1 MTTSLRRHAPIIVIL
16 ALAAA
21 LRLFQIGAQSL
32 WYDEGN
38 SARIAERSLALIIAG
53 AAGDIHPPLYYMLL
67 KVWRAIFGESEAALR
82 SLSAAFGV
90 GAVAFA
96 YAAGR
101 DLFGRPTGLIA
112 AALLAVAPF
121 AVYYGQEARM
131 YAMLAFCAAASTW
144 ALQRLLHTPPAQSPA
159 RAALLYALAT
169 SAGLWTQYAYP
180 FVMLAQGVWT
190 VLWLARD
197 RQASQ
202 RLMTP
207 RLSAYVA
214 ANLAALLS
222 FAPWLP
228 IAIAQLSGWS
238 VETQPYNFGGAAL
251 DAYRWLVL
259 GRTLPASEA
268 TLPLLLVGGLAL
280 LGVFGAR
287 KRVEAVGLLLLA
299 ALPLALLLAL
309 NLYRD
314 AYLKFLLVCTAPLL
328 TLCANGIEQLA
339 GRIRSASASAIA
351 AIAMTALTAATFAPS
366 LRNLYF
372 DPAYARDDYRAAQ
385 RMVAALPGG
394 TAVVFNA
401 PNQWEVFTYYQ
412 RDDRDLFPLRY
423 RPQYEGEAAK
433 QLEAIAFGRPR
444 IVALYYAE
452 READPEGWYERW
464 LAANVAK
471 VHEEWIGN
479 IRLALYSGDNTYT
492 TTRENVRF
500 GDAIELVRVET
511 GAQRA
516 DGVVTVRLTWRAL
529 HKLDARYKVFV
540 HIGANDVPPVAQYD
554 SEPVGGFRPTNTWA
568 PGEDIRDERGA
579 WLRPG
584 TPDGEYGIFVG
595 LYDAAT
601 GERLGERVRVGTVGD
616 K

>member
-1 MTTSLRRHAPIIVIL
+1 MTTSLKRHAPIIAIL
-16 ALAAA
+16 VLAAA

-38 SARIAERSLALIIAG
+38 SARIAERSVALIIAG
-53 AAGDIHPPLYYMLL
+53 AAGDIHPPLYYLLL
-67 KVWRAIFGESEAALR
+67 KLWRALFGESEAALR
-82 SLSAAFGV
+82 SLSAVFGV

-96 YAAGR
+96 YATGR
-101 DLFGRPTGLIA
+101 DLFGRRAGLIA

-144 ALQRLLHTPPAQSPA
+144 ALQRLPLTSPAQSPA
-159 RAALLYALAT
+159 RAALIYAAAT

-197 RQASQ
+197 RHTA
-202 RLMTP
+202 P

-228 IAIAQLSGWS
+228 TAIAQLSGWS
-238 VETQPYNFGGAAL
+238 VETQPYTFFEAAL
-251 DAYRWLVL
+251 EAYRWLVL
-259 GRTLPASEA
+259 GRTLPASDA
-268 TLPLLLVGGLAL
+268 ALPLLLVGGLAL
-280 LGVFGAR
+280 LGLFGTRQRIGA
-287 KRVEAVGLLLLA
+287 AGMLLLA

-328 TLCANGIEQLA
+328 TLSACGIEQLA
-339 GRIRSASASAIA
+339 GRIKRASASAVA
-351 AIAMTALTAATFAPS
+351 ATAATALTAASFVPT
-366 LRNLYF
+366 LRHLYF

-394 TAVVFNA
+394 SAVVFSA

-423 RPQYEGEAAK
+423 RPQYAGEAAK
-433 QLEAIAFGRPR
+433 QLEAIAFGRAR

-464 LAANVAK
+464 LAENVAK

-492 TTRENVRF
+492 TTRENMRF
-500 GDAIELVRVET
+500 GDAIELTRVET
-511 GAQRA
+511 GARRA
-516 DGVVTVRLTWRAL
+516 DGVVALRLTWRARR
-529 HKLDARYKVFV
+529 KLDTRYKIFV
-540 HIGANDVPPVAQYD
+540 HIGTNDAPPIAQYD
-554 SEPVGGFRPTNTWA
+554 SEPVGGFRPTDSWA

-579 WLRPG
+579 WMRPG
-584 TPDGEYGIFVG
+584 TPAGEYGIFVG

-616 K
+616 N

>member
-1 MTTSLRRHAPIIVIL
+1 MMTSLKRHAPIIGIL
-16 ALAAA
+16 VLAAA
-21 LRLFQIGAQSL
+21 MRLFQIGAQSL

-38 SARIAERSLALIIAG
+38 SARIAERSVALIIAG
-53 AAGDIHPPLYYMLL
+53 AAGDIHPPLYYLLL
-67 KVWRAIFGESEAALR
+67 KVWRALFGESEAALR
-82 SLSAAFGV
+82 SLSAVFGV

-96 YAAGR
+96 YATGR
-101 DLFGRPTGLIA
+101 DLFGRRTGLIA
-112 AALLAVAPF
+112 ATLLAVAPF

-144 ALQRLLHTPPAQSPA
+144 ALQRLLGMSHTQSPA
-159 RAALLYALAT
+159 RAGLFYAVAT

-180 FVMLAQGVWT
+180 FVMLAQAVWT

-197 RQASQ
+197 RQTSQ
-202 RLMTP
+202 RQAP
-207 RLSAYVA
+207 RLSAYVV

-222 FAPWLP
+222 FGLWLP
-228 IAIAQLSGWS
+228 TAVAQLSGWS
-238 VETQPYNFGGAAL
+238 VETQPYNFAEAAL
-251 DAYRWLVL
+251 EAYRWLVL
-259 GRTLPASEA
+259 GRTLPASQA

-280 LGVFGAR
+280 LGLFSAR
-287 KRVEAVGLLLLA
+287 KRVGAAGMLLLA

-328 TLCANGIEQLA
+328 TLSACGIEQLA
-339 GRIRSASASAIA
+339 GRIKRAAASTIA
-351 AIAMTALTAATFAPS
+351 ALAVTALTAATVIPA

-372 DPAYARDDYRAAQ
+372 DPAYARDDYRAVQ

-394 TAVVFNA
+394 SAVVFSA

-433 QLEAIAFGRPR
+433 QLETIAFGRPR

-464 LAANVAK
+464 LAQNAAK

-479 IRLALYSGDNTYT
+479 IRMALYSDENTYT
-492 TTRENVRF
+492 TTREHVPF

-511 GAQRA
+511 GARRA
-516 DGVVTVRLTWRAL
+516 DGVAAVRLTWRAQR
-529 HKLDARYKVFV
+529 KLDTRYKVFV
-540 HIGANDVPPVAQYD
+540 HIGADDAPPVAQYD
-554 SEPVGGFRPTNTWA
+554 SEPVGGFRPTDTWA

-579 WLRPG
+579 WMRPG
-584 TPDGEYGIFVG
+584 TPDGKYGIFVG

-601 GERLGERVRVGTVGD
+601 GQRLGERVRVGTVGGN
-616 K
+616 